1 MNNDDVRRHLS
12 GDRLHIFV
20 ATAMGLAFAVYAGLF
35 AVGYG
40 GNPVKSLMILV
51 GVAAMVIASLR
62 PRIGLRLLV
71 FTSAYLDFV
80 KRLLLCFGM
89 SSMSDVTGVLAVAP
103 MILMGIFLGTCVL
116 RPIFTK
122 KMLTPEE
129 RRLVWGGMLVVG
141 AAAAIGFRDATWI
154 GDFLGNVA
162 NQGAYSLL
170 VPVAFILFR
179 REDPEE
185 IRRFLRFTAYVYIPV
200 AIYGVFQFWFGYNQ
214 LEIDYLRSG
223 LTVTSINL
231 YDLHPRPFSTMNS
244 PHSFS
249 VLMWFMAVCTVHL
262 GFRKTAN
269 NRTPRWLPL
278 LYIGS
283 VFFSFV
289 RGAIVL
295 TVANLFMARWFRTR
309 KGTMIFYG
317 VAICTFAVLVSFSQ
331 QIVDNLE
338 YFQKHLPGEKDWQ
351 QVLFRL
357 GTLSDR
363 FFGYQGVLLNPRMY
377 TLFGHGGGSYSS
389 LEIKA
394 GEEGYNHDS
403 LSIIIYRFG
412 IFGLLITLSL
422 ATYIMY
428 RVHSVVWKTKDPARK
443 ALGTSLVSMFT
454 LIVLSHV
461 GGVSYNVYPINL
473 FMWLFLGLALAAC
486 TGQAHTEAELTAE
499 TQIPRYSARRRGTR
513 RGAEQPL
520 RLPRTQ

>member
-12 GDRLHIFV
+12 GDRLHNFV
-20 ATAMGLAFAVYAGLF
+20 ATAMGLAFAVYVGLF

-51 GVAAMVIASLR
+51 GGASMIIASLR
-62 PRIGLRLLV
+62 PRVGLGLLV
-71 FTSAYLDFV
+71 ITSAYLDFV
-80 KRLLLCFGM
+80 KRLLLCFGV

-129 RRLVWGGMLVVG
+129 RRLVWGAMIAVG
-141 AAAAIGFRDATWI
+141 ASAAIGYKDATWI
-154 GDFLGNVA
+154 GEFLGNVA

-185 IRRFLRFTAYVYIPV
+185 IRKFLRFTAYVYIPV

-231 YDLHPRPFSTMNS
+231 YDVHPRPFSTMNS

-262 GFRKTAN
+262 GFRKVAN
-269 NRTPRWLPL
+269 NRTPRWLPF
-278 LYIGS
+278 LYLGS

-295 TVANLFMARWFRTR
+295 TAANLFMARWFRTR

-317 VAICTFAVLVSFSQ
+317 VAVCTFVLLVSFSQ
-331 QIVDNLE
+331 RIVDNLE
-338 YFQKHLPGEKDWQ
+338 HLQKYLPGEKDWQ

-363 FFGYQGVLLNPRMY
+363 FFGYQGVLLNSRMY
-377 TLFGHGGGSYSS
+377 TLFGHGGGAYAS

-412 IFGLLITLSL
+412 IVGLLITLSV
-422 ATYIMY
+422 ATFIMY
-428 RVHSVVWKTKDPARK
+428 RVHSVVWRTKDPERK
-443 ALGTSLVSMFT
+443 ALGSTLVSMFT

-461 GGVSYNVYPINL
+461 GGVSYNVFPINL
-473 FMWLFLGLALAAC
+473 FMWLFLGLALCAC
-486 TGQAHTEAELTAE
+486 AKQTRTQPEITAE
-499 TQIPRYSARRRGTR
+499 KQIPRHSARRRGNRVAADGPT
-513 RGAEQPL
+513 
-520 RLPRTQ
+520 RLPRTS